1 MKLTIPKHIHEN
13 LSASE
18 RVRAAI
24 SAIARGDEYEIQILK
39 ETCPKLSV
47 MMSDPAYSEKLKK
60 LFNLALAVES
70 DLQMA
75 TLSFLM
81 SSHLEEHE
89 LTVQASYSARAT
101 EAAWSAFLE
110 EMGIPSGDMTKAG
123 PPRHQAVKSLL
134 KSRQGDEISP
144 EIIRPLIQSFRNHL
158 DA

>member
-70 DLQMA
+70 DLQRA

-81 SSHLEEHE
+81 YSHLEDYE
-89 LTVQASYSARAT
+89 LAVQASESVRVT
-101 EAAWSAFLE
+101 EAAWNKFLK
-110 EMGIPSGDMTKAG
+110 EMGISRTDMTKAS

-134 KSRQGDEISP
+134 KSRQEDEISP
-144 EIIRPLIQSFRNHL
+144 EIIEPLIQSFRNHI
-158 DA
+158 AA